1 MNRPDQNRTNHFFQ
15 KNNLTTVQAIIVCNI
30 LTGYTEEQIADRL
43 KVSRFYVR
51 VNVKRIQRKLERGAA
66 C

>member
-1 MNRPDQNRTNHFFQ
+1 MNRPDQDRMSHFFQ
-15 KNNLTTVQAIIVCNI
+15 KNNFTTVQAIIFCNI
-30 LTGYTEEQIADRL
+30 LTGHTEEQIADRL